1 MWLNTCGLR
10 GAFSLTRGGAT
21 YHGRRKEIEYA
32 TELEKSNGNAASREG
47 VVSSDSLEHD
57 GMLQPFH
64 KYSQMFF
71 ASLGFIKPEVC
82 FACFHSFS
90 ITSPP
95 HGQDWKKAKRRLH
108 SDF

>member
-10 GAFSLTRGGAT
+10 GAFGLTRGGAT

-47 VVSSDSLEHD
+47 AVSSDSLEHD

-64 KYSQMFF
+64 KLF
-71 ASLGFIKPEVC
+71 
-82 FACFHSFS
+82 
-90 ITSPP
+90 
-95 HGQDWKKAKRRLH
+95 LH
-108 SDF
+108 H